1 MITADRKSDW
11 IGLWL
16 SNTGRIASAE
26 ANQTPPP
33 VRRSIPC
40 LTPLLFGAEAGP
52 APSHDAASETTVV
65 MRGERRRG
73 RVVVAIAT
81 VANVNHAMSTVVL
94 ATAGIALLALAL
106 ALNIARVRRLVA
118 ARRPIPIALKVAFVC
133 FGVAVVAYAAVI
145 GLAIIGG

>member
-1 MITADRKSDW
+1 MA
-11 IGLWL
+11 
-16 SNTGRIASAE
+16 IAS
-26 ANQTPPP
+26 
-33 VRRSIPC
+33 
-40 LTPLLFGAEAGP
+40 
-52 APSHDAASETTVV
+52 
-65 MRGERRRG
+65 
-73 RVVVAIAT
+73 